1 MTQTTL
7 YLMRHGECEGGN
19 LLRGHSDQPL
29 TEIGFAQ
36 MQLAYAKLPEAVDRV
51 ISSPLSRCRVF
62 AEHLTS
68 KNQVKVALDAG
79 LKEVYFG
86 RWDGQPIPELHA
98 DHGAELTAYWQDP
111 WANPLPEGEPMAAF
125 EQRVDEV
132 VEQLVHQHSGEVLLL
147 ITHGGVIRHLMA
159 KALGVERAVGFYTR
173 LSLDYASVVKVSH
186 YRDKTGE
193 SFWRLHWHDAE

>member
-36 MQLAYAKLPEAVDRV
+36 MQLAYAKLPQAVDRV
-51 ISSPLSRCRVF
+51 ISSPLKRCRVF
-62 AEHLTS
+62 AEHLTA

-79 LKEVYFG
+79 LKEIYFG

-98 DHGAELTAYWQDP
+98 DHGEELSAYWRDP
-111 WANPLPEGEPMAAF
+111 WANSLPEGEPMAEF

-132 VEQLVHQHSGEVLLL
+132 VEQLVHQHCGEALLL
-147 ITHGGVIRHLMA
+147 LTHGGVIRHLMA

-173 LSLDYASVVKVSH
+173 LSLDRKSVV
-186 YRDKTGE
+186 
-193 SFWRLHWHDAE
+193 